1 MLAWRKSKREGVA
14 TQMTPEQNAKAPR
27 RQRLVINFDQ
37 QDRARIA
44 PRPRKPRWIK
54 VLAIL
59 GITVVTLVV
68 LVAAGLFF
76 WWRHYQTTPAY
87 SLALLVDAA
96 QRNDMA
102 GLDQIVDMDQIVSN
116 LVGPAA
122 EKAAARYG
130 PTLSVTMRRRVTA
143 LVTVLLPRL
152 KESIRAELAT
162 RVQEIQSKPKPFMV
176 VAFSLPY
183 LVNIATEGDSARI
196 TATVQERPVEL
207 TMLRHEARWKVS
219 AIKDE
224 RLLQR
229 IVDELIK
236 ELPAI
241 RQLQ

>member
-1 MLAWRKSKREGVA
+1 
-14 TQMTPEQNAKAPR
+14 MTPEQNPPAPR

-37 QDRARIA
+37 RDRAKIA
-44 PRPRKPRWIK
+44 PPRRKPRWIK

-59 GITVVTLVV
+59 GITAVALVV
-68 LVAAGLFF
+68 LFAAGLFF

-102 GLDQIVDMDQIVSN
+102 GIDQIVDMDQIVSN
-116 LVGPAA
+116 LAGPAA

-130 PTLSVTMRRRVTA
+130 PTLSATMRQRVAA

-152 KESIRAELAT
+152 KQNIRAELAT
-162 RVQEIQSKPKPFMV
+162 RLQEIQSEPKPFIV

-183 LVNIATEGDSARI
+183 LVNIATDGDSARI
-196 TATVQERPVEL
+196 TTTVQDRPVEL
-207 TMLRHEARWKVS
+207 TMQRNDARWKVS

-229 IVDELIK
+229 LVDELIK
-236 ELPAI
+236 DLPAI
-241 RQLQ
+241 RRLQ